1 MNTAKRLGV
10 SSVAVYSEA
19 DAGARHVQMADEA
32 HLIGPAASAQVRETC
47 SFLVHGTEFFSTLLS
62 SLYLSSLWT
71 DYSTSRPVAC
81 YTFPPPGPTLDTM

>member
-32 HLIGPAASAQVRETC
+32 HLIGPAASAQVRVTC
-47 SFLVHGTEFFSTLLS
+47 SF
-62 SLYLSSLWT
+62 
-71 DYSTSRPVAC
+71 
-81 YTFPPPGPTLDTM
+81 